1 MSLFDSVPGQQV
13 SGAGLPSYEDL
24 QGCIRCGRCLP
35 VCPTYQQTQL
45 EMFSP
50 RGRLSLLR
58 AVEDGQL
65 DLTAGVEEHL
75 YHCLDCRACN
85 TVCPPGVHI
94 GELIVHGRVAIE
106 EKHSRPWLIKFM
118 LQNVLIGAER
128 AEIISGPL
136 RLVQALKLDRLGAWL
151 LGGIPGIGKR
161 LRELVEFAPRMGKPI
176 RSELKLVT
184 LAKGEKRHRVA
195 FFLGCMMNVAM
206 PDTSRA
212 TVRLL
217 TRLGCEVVTP
227 QGQACC
233 GAPQDDQAMRSLSR
247 DLARRN
253 IALFEKYLGDVEAI
267 VTDCAGCSGSLR
279 EYAEWLHDDPPW
291 AERAKKFSAQV
302 RDVTEYADSIWP
314 AELRARYPRQVRT
327 TYHDPCHLSN
337 LQGVR
342 KQPRNLLERVE
353 GLELRE
359 LADSFPVGC
368 CGSAGIYNITHTPMA
383 LALLDRKMDDINAT
397 GAELVVSANPGCL
410 MQLEWGVKRSG
421 KKMQVK
427 HLVQVLDESIRD

>member
-1 MSLFDSVPGQQV
+1 MSLFDPVPGQQV
-13 SGAGLPSYEDL
+13 SGPQLPSYEDL

-58 AVEDGQL
+58 AVEDGTL
-65 DLTAGVEEHL
+65 DLSAGVEEHL

-94 GELIVHGRVAIE
+94 GELILHGRVAIE
-106 EKHSRPWLIKFM
+106 EKHPRPWPMKFV
-118 LQNVLIGAER
+118 LQNVLISAER
-128 AEIISGPL
+128 AEVISGPL
-136 RLVQALKLDRLGAWL
+136 RLIQALKLDRFGAWL
-151 LGGIPGIGKR
+151 LGGIPGIGRK

-176 RSELKLVT
+176 RSELRLVT
-184 LAKGEKRHRVA
+184 PARGETRHRVA

-217 TRLGCEVVTP
+217 TKLGCEVVTP

-233 GAPQDDQAMRSLSR
+233 GAPQDDQAMRGFSR

-253 IALFEKYLGDVEAI
+253 IALFEKVLDDVEAV

-279 EYAEWLHDDPPW
+279 EYAEWLHDDQKW
-291 AERAKKFSAQV
+291 AARANQFSRKV

-314 AELRARYPRQVRT
+314 EELRPRYPKQARA

-337 LQGVR
+337 VQGVR
-342 KQPRNLLERVE
+342 KQPRNLLKRVE
-353 GLELRE
+353 GLDMRE
-359 LADSFPVGC
+359 LADSFPVRC

-383 LALLDRKMDDINAT
+383 LELLDRKMDDIHAT

-410 MQLEWGVKRSG
+410 MQLEWGVKRNG
-421 KKMQVK
+421 QEMQVK
-427 HLVQVLDESIRD
+427 HLVQVLDESIRT

>member
-1 MSLFDSVPGQQV
+1 MGLFDSVPGQQV
-13 SGAGLPSYEDL
+13 FGAGLPSYEDL

-85 TVCPPGVHI
+85 TVCPPGVRI

-106 EKHSRPWLIKFM
+106 EKHPRPWLMKFM
-118 LQNVLIGAER
+118 LQSVLIGAER

-136 RLVQALKLDRLGAWL
+136 RLLQALKLDRFGAWL
-151 LGGIPGIGKR
+151 LGGIPGIGKKM
-161 LRELVEFAPRMGKPI
+161 RELVELAPRMGKPI
-176 RSELKLVT
+176 RGELKLVT
-184 LAKGEKRHRVA
+184 PAKGEKRHRVA

-233 GAPQDDQAMRSLSR
+233 GAPQDDQAMRPLSR
-247 DLARRN
+247 DFARRN
-253 IALFEKYLGDVEAI
+253 IALFEKYLDDVEAV

-279 EYAEWLHDDPPW
+279 EYAEWLHDDPKW
-291 AERAKKFSAQV
+291 AARAKKFSAKV

-314 AELRARYPRQVRT
+314 AELSTRYPRQVRT

-337 LQGVR
+337 VQGVR
-342 KQPRNLLERVE
+342 KQPRNLLKRVE

-359 LADSFPVGC
+359 LADSFPVRC

-383 LALLDRKMDDINAT
+383 LALLDRKMGDINAT

>member
-1 MSLFDSVPGQQV
+1 MGLFDPV
-13 SGAGLPSYEDL
+13 SGQSVSGPQLPNYEDL

-35 VCPTYQQTQL
+35 VCPTYQETQL
-45 EMFSP
+45 EMYSP

-65 DLTAGVEEHL
+65 DLTTGVEEHL

-106 EKHSRPWLIKFM
+106 EKHPRSWLIKVM
-118 LQNVLIGAER
+118 LQNVLVGAER
-128 AEIISGPL
+128 AEVISGPL
-136 RLVQALKLDRLGAWL
+136 RLVQALKLDRFGAWL
-151 LGGIPGIGKR
+151 LGGIPGIGKK
-161 LRELVEFAPRMGKPI
+161 LRELVEFAPRMGKPL
-176 RSELKLVT
+176 RKELGLVT
-184 LAKGEKRHRVA
+184 PARGEQRHRVA
-195 FFLGCMMNVAM
+195 FYLGCMMNVVM

-217 TRLGCEVVTP
+217 TRLGCEIVTP

-233 GAPQDDQAMRSLSR
+233 GAPQDDQAMRGLAR
-247 DLARRN
+247 DFARRN
-253 IALFEKYLGDVEAI
+253 IALFEKYLDNVEAI
-267 VTDCAGCSGSLR
+267 ITDCAGCSGALR
-279 EYAEWLHDDPPW
+279 EYAEWLHDDPAW
-291 AERAKKFSAQV
+291 AERAKRFSAKV

-314 AELRARYPRQVRT
+314 DELRARYPKQVRT

-337 LQGVR
+337 VQGIR
-342 KQPRNLLERVE
+342 KQPRNLLRRVD
-353 GLELRE
+353 GLEVRE
-359 LADSFPVGC
+359 LADSFPVRC

-383 LALLDRKMDDINAT
+383 LALLDRKMDDINTT

-427 HLVQVLDESIRD
+427 PVVQVLDESIQ